1 MTNEEYN
8 EKVRQ
13 IKENFKL
20 IEKCDKKQKE
30 LERVIEYIDEKEG
43 K

>member
-8 EKVRQ
+8 EKVEQ
-13 IKENFKL
+13 IKKNFEVIK
-20 IEKCDKKQKE
+20 KCDEKRKE
-30 LERVIEYIDEKEG
+30 LERVIEYIDMKEG